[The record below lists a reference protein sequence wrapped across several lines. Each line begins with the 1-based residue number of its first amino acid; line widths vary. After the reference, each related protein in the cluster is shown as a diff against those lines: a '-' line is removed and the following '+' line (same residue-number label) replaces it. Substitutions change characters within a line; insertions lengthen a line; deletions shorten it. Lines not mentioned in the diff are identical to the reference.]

1 MVDCVICCGQAEL
14 WKTIEGYEYSEC
26 SVCESISIDS
36 ASIALVDSGDFPRHY
51 DPAYWAE
58 ENVAASGRSWGP
70 SLARVAE
77 TILYCRRPIE
87 RFVDIGSGPGHLLDS
102 LATYL
107 PASCDRFFAVEKY
120 PPSTHTTQPG
130 YLIGDLAD
138 TKGVF
143 DAGVCIEVV
152 EHLTPKMFTRLIEA
166 LAQKSRPGSL
176 YFFNTAS
183 PSYVKTLDPGYM
195 DPLRR
200 GHIISWG
207 MPALRSL
214 FEPHGFTVMEVQG
227 KNFAFAVEFE
237 SSDPMPLSDRIW
249 YPVPENRALLNDPEM
264 GEVMF
269 ILGLE
274 SARAYL

>member
-1 MVDCVICCGQAEL
+1 MTNCAVCGGPAEL
-14 WKTIEGYEYSEC
+14 WRRIDGYDYFDC
-26 SVCESISIDS
+26 RVCESIAIDA
-36 ASIALVDSGDFPRHY
+36 ASVALVDEGNFPRHY

-58 ENVAASGRSWGP
+58 EGVAARGRSWGA

-107 PASCDRFFAVEKY
+107 PAAKERFFAVEKF
-120 PPSTHTTQPG
+120 PPEVHTAHPG

-138 TKGVF
+138 TEGVF

-152 EHLTPKMFTRLIEA
+152 EHLTPRMFTRLIQA

-176 YFFNTAS
+176 FFFNTAA
-183 PSYVKTLDPGYM
+183 PSYVKQVDEAYM

-207 MPALRSL
+207 LPALRNL
-214 FEPHGFTVMEVQG
+214 FEPHGFTVQEVKG

-237 SSDPMPLSDRIW
+237 SSDPMSLPNRIW

-274 SARAYL
+274 SVRAYL